1 MKLNDGSLANR
12 ALSQTLSKA
21 SEISRVT
28 TKESGFVSRRASYRS
43 IRTKQR
49 GKLELQKFL
58 EKFFGKEPESFFS
71 RRLSQTF
78 NLLYANKSLGLT
90 SLSFTLYLSRN
101 KSIMAKRRMRRLV

>member
-49 GKLELQKFL
+49 GKARVAEDFR
-58 EKFFGKEPESFFS
+58 EYFG
-71 RRLSQTF
+71 
-78 NLLYANKSLGLT
+78 
-90 SLSFTLYLSRN
+90 
-101 KSIMAKRRMRRLV
+101 